1 MHNIN
6 LVYNTMTTMTACR
19 CGMIDMLLD
28 GLCADCFWE
37 EEAYRKKGYR
47 LDPHWIFQRRYSALI
62 QLEKKPPE
70 EAWKLCMQGWI
81 QYHIG
86 RHLGMS
92 HTEALNLQTST

>member
-1 MHNIN
+1 
-6 LVYNTMTTMTACR
+6 MTITTVCK

-37 EEAYRKKGYR
+37 EDRRLKKERR
-47 LDPHWIFQRRYSALI
+47 LDPYWIFQRRYSALI
-62 QLEKKPPE
+62 QLEKKPPN
-70 EAWKLCMQGWI
+70 EAWILTMQGWI
-81 QYHIG
+81 RYHIG